1 MTDDTAPSASS
12 VSLSSAGPE
21 APAERFG
28 VRQTWELE
36 MLISGAVA
44 FALLQLPSAVD
55 QLYDRL
61 DSHFAG
67 NLFDALFIAHYYA
80 KLALYTLILSFL
92 IHLAARAYWVGLV
105 GLEAVFP
112 QGVRWDK
119 VRQGPI
125 TRRLYEERLP
135 SLPSMIVRADN
146 FCSMIFSFSF
156 TIVFVFVF
164 SIFLA
169 GLLGIAALAISRLFL
184 GGEQLGMVFKI
195 LVLLVLLPGV
205 LTPLLDKAIGARLDP
220 ARRPARLLRALT
232 AFSYRAFFMDLYG
245 TMTMTMFSNVRKRAI
260 YPLFFVA
267 FTTVIGLFL
276 VSEMARSRQL
286 SAGSDVYMPA
296 EGGALEINPN
306 HYESQRPEG
315 VVFPRL
321 PSIQSDVIADPYVKL
336 FIPYYPRYHN
346 PVLAQRC
353 AGAGP
358 LQEAGLRFE
367 KRSPSAPPAGA
378 AEQVLR
384 CLAEIHRVTL
394 DGRPLQDL
402 EFHFFTHPGDGVR
415 GILGYI
421 PTAGLA
427 RGSHLLQVEAVP
439 RPEPEKNERPPD
451 PYRIR
456 FWL

>member
-1 MTDDTAPSASS
+1 MTDPTIPS
-12 VSLSSAGPE
+12 SSADPE
-21 APAERFG
+21 APAERFAQG

-55 QLYDRL
+55 QVYDRL

-92 IHLAARAYWVGLV
+92 IHLVARAYWVGLI

-112 QGVRWDK
+112 HGIRWEK

-135 SLPSMIVRADN
+135 PLPSMIVKADD

-156 TIVFVFVF
+156 TIVFVFVL

-169 GLLGIAALAISRLFL
+169 GLLGVAAFAISHLLL
-184 GGEQLGMVFKI
+184 GGERLGTVFKI

-205 LTPLLDKAIGARLDP
+205 LAPLLDKTIGGRLDP
-220 ARRPARLLRALT
+220 ARRPARVLRALT
-232 AFSYRAFFMDLYG
+232 AFSYRAFFMSLYG
-245 TMTMTMFSNVRKRAI
+245 TMMMTMLSNVRKRAI
-260 YPLFFVA
+260 YPLFFTA
-267 FTTVIGLFL
+267 FAAVVGLFL
-276 VSEMARSRQL
+276 VSEMTRSRQL
-286 SAGSDVYMPA
+286 SVSSDIYMPV
-296 EGGALEINPN
+296 EGGMLEVDPN
-306 HYESQRPEG
+306 YYESQRPEG
-315 VVFPRL
+315 EVFPRL
-321 PSIQSDVIADPYVKL
+321 PSIQSDIIVDPYVKL

-353 AGAGP
+353 AGATV
-358 LQEAGLRFE
+358 LREAGLRFE

-384 CLAEIHRVTL
+384 CLAEIHRVSL
-394 DGRPLQDL
+394 DGRPVQGID
-402 EFHFFTHPGDGVR
+402 FHFFTHPGDGVR
-415 GILGYI
+415 GIIGYI
-421 PTAGLA
+421 PTAGLT